1 MTKYLERIHNRMPV
15 ILNPTHY
22 DAWLCPDTV
31 EPAALIIEPFAP
43 ISAYRVSTLVN
54 KPENDEPECMEPID

>member
-1 MTKYLERIHNRMPV
+1 VAYFGSSNVRDSQSDALC
-15 ILNPTHY
+15 
-22 DAWLCPDTV
+22 AWLSPVTV
-31 EPAALIIEPFAP
+31 AALIIEPFAP